1 MYHITTNGGGEGG
14 GGGWCL
20 NLWTEENPFVDK
32 DQKDR

>member
-1 MYHITTNGGGEGG
+1 MYHITKNGGGE
-14 GGGWCL
+14 GGWCL

>member
-1 MYHITTNGGGEGG
+1 MYHITKNGGGEGG

-20 NLWTEENPFVDK
+20 NLWTKVNPFVDK

>member
-1 MYHITTNGGGEGG
+1 MYHITKNGGGEGR
-14 GGGWCL
+14 GGWCL

>member
-1 MYHITTNGGGEGG
+1 MYHITKNGGGDGG

-20 NLWTEENPFVDK
+20 NLWTEVNSFVDK